1 MKSNSLIFDAGY
13 NTNGGLNQ
21 LFNSENF
28 KLFNIT
34 NGVYDQ
40 LNAIVESF
48 KTADISGS
56 IADWFKLDEQVDLFD
71 KLNPKL
77 AQYTKEALA
86 AVDVNNRESVS
97 VQSVITHLQ
106 TKGAVLDWVR
116 LKQTALNMVVNGFIG
131 LAASL
136 GVQLALWGATKII
149 QGIDDYIHRTERMVE
164 LTQDLKQQFEEMDNT
179 LADHAKTVSEI
190 ADRYE
195 ELLTGVN
202 PDNNQNMSLST
213 EDYEEFLEINEQLAE
228 IFPNLRTR
236 IDENGNAILDLGRNG
251 GIVADQLQEMLDAE
265 EASNNLEISQNIG
278 DYFAGV
284 AVQIDQAR
292 EAMEGFQQT
301 ESDVANQTQNMKSVL
316 EQGVDLENNPI
327 LSGNLTEEAGME
339 YYNAISRGVENFR
352 QSLDGIRRAELADIF
367 DIDQM
372 VNTDDQTGIFEFLI
386 NTATLT
392 PDEIS
397 ALEASINDQVAQ
409 VEPILTDAVNEM
421 SAEALDAQSTIEQTW
436 TDFLPRLLSAT
447 EAKGS
452 FQMLENQSYGEDLQ
466 QFVSDFILNMDSSM
480 YTALEDYNA
489 NDPYAYIR
497 DTIVT
502 QLLNF
507 SDADAK
513 KFSEAY
519 QKLLELNPQDL
530 AQQNQ
535 QAIDE
540 LIRQLASMLGMTDE
554 DIPTLKINLGFEVED
569 TYRSAYDSVIQE
581 LQDRYGTSQTES
593 ENFLTG
599 LEIDTED
606 EIVAL
611 RSLIDTYE
619 DLIDLQKGYYELS
632 HPYEVFSNFE
642 GSSIGGRLDF
652 ATDEWENGVKSTV
665 EYFTT
670 LQNEINNFDASQL
683 TDEFDDVDAAM
694 QQLSMDM
701 IQQVGIGFQEAIKSF
716 DEGLI
721 SVSEHLENLVTLSDT
736 LNTLTDFTQNLVLD
750 SMGSAAT
757 NAVDGVQTQ
766 LNTAVSAVEALLPTS
781 QALEAILHNTVQQ
794 GTEDWQAYSNVV
806 VQGIMNIQAAGGIM
820 AEQSAARLGTTYDEI
835 SANLVTNMD
844 FARQV
849 IQANLNTSIND
860 MGSAIEQIFSWLAE
874 AVSNFRVDFTFERA
888 EKGVGAFINGLV
900 SGEKLTYTLA
910 AGENTI
916 AGVRSFAQQASD
928 QISSYL
934 QNQALIELP
943 DWSNTEVD
951 FDSYTPSS
959 YVTAPYENELAK
971 IQEANKEAASETKDT
986 FEETFDFFERRVTVL
1001 EDAFANLEAAIEN
1014 VIGADAKN
1022 TLLSAQ
1028 LGILDEE
1035 VNNYTDALAMYQQKA
1050 NESLAGLDSELQDR
1064 IINGAVAITDF
1075 VGEGN
1080 EEVVQAMED
1089 YQGWADK
1096 VAECTQK
1103 LEELKTQIRQLELE
1117 KFNNIVEDFT
1127 NQFDLFG
1134 DSIDLID
1141 QQIGLFEEAGQLI
1154 GESFYQSQIDQTQKQ
1169 LATLEAE
1176 RDALVSQMSE
1186 SLSSG
1191 RIPVGSDEWLE
1202 MQDALTDVESS
1213 ILDCKTAVEEF
1224 DNAILQIHWDMF
1236 DRVQT
1241 EFGNLN
1247 DELDNLAGLFDDFN
1261 DINVSDGY
1269 GNWTDQAIAT
1279 LGLYAQQYELA
1290 KYQVEQYNDAID
1302 RLNYQYQNGDYSATE
1317 YMDKLAELTQGQWDA
1332 VNSMEAMEDAIMDL
1346 NEARINEGIE
1356 TLEEEIDAYK
1366 ELTDA
1371 QIEAIEATEDLREK
1385 KETLA
1390 EKSKAVA
1397 DIERQLAAMQN
1408 DDTAATVAQRKL
1420 LEEQLAEAKKDLAD
1434 TEHDYSI
1441 EAQKDALNQNY
1452 EDFEEARNAEIERLQ
1467 ELLKNRELLISQ
1479 SMETVKA
1486 NAALV
1491 GEQIALIAQ
1500 EHGVVVSNA
1509 VITPWQNG
1517 ANAIAGYGS
1526 VLTAQTSAFMGNIM
1540 NVEYS
1545 IYDLQNQANATA
1557 STLAYMFSTR
1567 ADNLVGQLVA
1577 SYNSEANL
1585 ANMTNALQNSL
1596 INTLERG
1603 YDISSITSAL
1613 SSIASGANSVASA
1626 ANNAASALS
1635 RMGAVQSTVSTSDLS
1650 GDNKTKYR
1658 IVDTKYGRTIESDLT
1673 YQEAKQN
1680 LYTKYR
1686 DTSKYLTIMRM
1697 AKGGIISKS
1706 KDRDNPMD
1714 LIARSL
1720 GEDVMIAAKDQESV
1734 LTPIQTQGLLDL
1746 APMLENIK
1754 QTFNPIANQSIQTN
1768 SLYDR
1773 ISGGVELN
1781 CQSLFEFN
1789 GDFNNTEQLL
1799 TAMKAAGVQ
1808 GAKELLNQINRNFRY
1823 K

>member
-34 NGVYDQ
+34 NGVYEQ
-40 LNAIVESF
+40 LNSIVEKF

-56 IADWFKLDEQVDLFD
+56 IADWFKLDEQVKLFD
-71 KLNPKL
+71 ELNPKL

-164 LTQDLKQQFEEMDNT
+164 LTQDLKQQFEEMDDT
-179 LADHAKTVSEI
+179 LADHAKTVSEV

-195 ELLTGVN
+195 ELLAGVN

-213 EDYEEFLEINEQLAE
+213 EDYEEFLETNEQLAE

-436 TDFLPRLLSAT
+436 TDFLPRLLGAT

-540 LIRQLASMLGMTDE
+540 LIRQLASMLGMAEE

-569 TYRSAYDSVIQE
+569 TYRDAYDSVIQE

-971 IQEANKEAASETKDT
+971 IQETNKEAASETKDT

-1154 GESFYQSQIDQTQKQ
+1154 GESFYQAQIEQTQKQ

-1202 MQDALTDVESS
+1202 MQSALTDVESS
-1213 ILDCKTAVEEF
+1213 ILDCKTAIEEF
-1224 DNAILQIHWDMF
+1224 DNAILQIHWDTF

-1290 KYQVEQYNDAID
+1290 KYQVEQYNEAID

-1452 EDFEEARNAEIERLQ
+1452 EDYEAARNAEIEALQ

-1500 EHGVVVSNA
+1500 EHGIVVSNA

-1526 VLTAQTSAFMGNIM
+1526 VLTAQTSAFIGNIM

-1626 ANNAASALS
+1626 ANNAADALS

-1673 YQEAKQN
+1673 YQEAKQH

-1734 LTPIQTQGLLDL
+1734 LTPVQTQGLLDL

-1754 QTFNPIANQSIQTN
+1754 QTFNPIANQPIQTN
-1768 SLYDR
+1768 SLYDK
-1773 ISGGVELN
+1773 ITGSVELN
-1781 CQSLFEFN
+1781 CRSLFEFN

-1799 TAMKAAGVQ
+1799 AAMKSAGID
-1808 GAKELLNQINRNFRY
+1808 GAKELLDKINRDFRY